1 MTYTRIKK
9 LITMGNYNKETMMNQ
24 LDVFLMAG
32 RITAEQYNELM
43 DLMA

>member
-9 LITMGNYNKETMMNQ
+9 LIENGSYIKNEMVNK

-32 RITAEQYNELM
+32 RITEAQYTELVA
-43 DLMA
+43 LMA